1 MFETTTKQLMGW
13 GRTAPTVARVLST
26 PDAETIVEAVTS
38 ADGRGIV
45 ARGLGRSYG
54 DNAQNGGGLVVDMTA
69 LHQIHS
75 MDRDTHLVDVDGGV
89 KLSAAW
95 LIERAGFPRG
105 YPGEGAPVR
114 LSTKHTLAL
123 TNRGGATTGQL
134 AELAREV
141 RAGVRAAFGVTLHP
155 EPLWVGCSIDD

>member
-1 MFETTTKQLMGW
+1 MFDTTTKQLMGW

-26 PDAETIVEAVTS
+26 PDPGIIAEAVAS

-69 LHQIHS
+69 LNKIHS

-89 KLSAAW
+89 NLD
-95 LIERAGFPRG
+95 
-105 YPGEGAPVR
+105 
-114 LSTKHTLAL
+114 TLM
-123 TNRGGATTGQL
+123 
-134 AELAREV
+134 
-141 RAGVRAAFGVTLHP
+141 RAAPPLR
-155 EPLWVGCSIDD
+155 LWVP